1 MGEVDEVVFVV
12 VLCLTQYQTPEQDR
26 GKGSQYHHNIQ
37 KALDSSEK

>member
-26 GKGSQYHHNIQ
+26 GKGSQYEHNI
-37 KALDSSEK
+37 